1 MIAYRTKTYVAGEW
15 SGDSDAIEQL
25 YKWNEGDRWRFHFND
40 AHAYKQCYDTSK
52 PCTIKDSL
60 RDRMSHSKVFVLIV
74 GNDTAIVRKGSCAYQ
89 DCANKQFDFSSGH
102 YYCTAICKTYSTQ
115 SFIDYECQMAYC
127 AYLRSVMRIV
137 VLYNAV
143 SVDKTKCPEVLRNIG
158 IHLPMKC
165 WKNGVWGRYKDWD
178 YGTVKNA
185 IG

>member
-1 MIAYRTKTYVAGEW
+1 
-15 SGDSDAIEQL
+15 
-25 YKWNEGDRWRFHFND
+25 
-40 AHAYKQCYDTSK
+40 
-52 PCTIKDSL
+52 
-60 RDRMSHSKVFVLIV
+60 
-74 GNDTAIVRKGSCAYQ
+74 
-89 DCANKQFDFSSGH
+89 
-102 YYCTAICKTYSTQ
+102 
-115 SFIDYECQMAYC
+115 
-127 AYLRSVMRIV
+127 MRIV